1 MAGPGCFGELSS
13 VAARSVLRRYS
24 DAWFAAAKSNKAGNT
39 AVRFPRRRRR
49 LIPVRFY
56 HRTFSIEGDRVR
68 LPVAAG
74 APPLVVRLSRKV
86 PYPLSEVRSVTLL
99 CDSGRLCLEVCAGVP
114 VAQYAEGAADPRRVA
129 GVDLGVIHPFAVAGP
144 DARAL
149 LVSGRALRAE
159 SRLHLAE
166 RKARSR
172 AVSARAPS
180 RGERG
185 SRRWRKYRARTKK
198 LEARHRRRLAQARH
212 EAAKAVI
219 AWALR
224 ERIGTLVVGNPV
236 GVLELKSGTNH
247 NQRLR
252 DWRPGQA
259 KAALADKA
267 RVAGIA
273 VHIVDE
279 RGSSST
285 CPSCQMRVAKPKGRS
300 FHCPHCGLVGHRDL
314 VGAVNI
320 ASRLAKGGG
329 SVSMPDTIVHRR
341 AGQHLPGAGRSLR
354 DPRRTR
360 WEIRR
365 ASRESWPAV
374 ARPVATATGSSSN
387 VVVTKFEDQPPIAEH
402 ANVG

>member
-1 MAGPGCFGELSS
+1 M
-13 VAARSVLRRYS
+13 
-24 DAWFAAAKSNKAGNT
+24 
-39 AVRFPRRRRR
+39 
-49 LIPVRFY
+49 
-56 HRTFSIEGDRVR
+56 
-68 LPVAAG
+68 
-74 APPLVVRLSRKV
+74 
-86 PYPLSEVRSVTLL
+86 TLL
-99 CDSGRLCLEVCAGVP
+99 ADRGRLCLEVCAEVP
-114 VAQYAEGAADPRRVA
+114 VAVYAPEDAPDPGRVA

-144 DARAL
+144 GGKAL

-159 SRLHLAE
+159 SRLHIAE

-172 AVSARAPS
+172 AVGRRAPA
-180 RGERG
+180 RGQRG
-185 SRRWRKYRARTKK
+185 SRRWLKYQRRTRA

-219 AWALR
+219 TWAVS
-224 ERIGTLVVGNPV
+224 ERIGTLVVGDPV
-236 GVLELKSGTNH
+236 GVLELKSGKRH

-259 KAALADKA
+259 KQALADKA
-267 RVAGIA
+267 GAAGIV

-285 CPSCQMRVAKPKGRS
+285 CPSCLVRVAKPKGRS

-320 ASRLAKGGG
+320 AARSPGGG
-329 SVSMPDTIVHRR
+329 GTVSMPGTIMHRR
-341 AGQHLPGAGRSLR
+341 AGQHLPGAGRSRR

-365 ASRESWPAV
+365 SLRGPWPAV
-374 ARPVATATGSSSN
+374 ARPEVSAPGSGSN
-387 VVVTKFEDQPPIAEH
+387 FAAAMFEDQPTLPERAR
-402 ANVG
+402 VG